1 MVRQRYAVRE
11 WSSAGGSD
19 HPTGSAR
26 DRLNEAV
33 KELRRLTEDQLFQTV
48 ERLRDVED
56 ICGAS
61 TVSVESVRRIRLWSA
76 GYLHL
81 AAELEAAA
89 RCCRLIE
96 QELRQQI
103 DAPLAYGNGQAD
115 PLDDLRSDEPAGKGH
130 RGISLPGWIKSIAP
144 RNHPAHGPPDT

>member
-1 MVRQRYAVRE
+1 MVRQRYDLGE
-11 WSSAGGSD
+11 WSNTGDSDRQAGA
-19 HPTGSAR
+19 AR

-33 KELRRLTEDQLFQTV
+33 KELRRLTEDELFQAV
-48 ERLRDVED
+48 ERLSDVED
-56 ICGAS
+56 ICGAAN
-61 TVSVESVRRIRLWSA
+61 VSVESVRRIRLWSA

-103 DAPLAYGNGQAD
+103 DAPLAGGNGQAD
-115 PLDDLRSDEPAGKGH
+115 PLGDLRL
-130 RGISLPGWIKSIAP
+130 R
-144 RNHPAHGPPDT
+144 